1 MLSLVVCIPPAPF
14 QASDVPVVLC
24 DVTLIRFHSVVHQWL
39 QSSVSPRVRR
49 SLQLSFPNPSCIA
62 SREFL
67 QSVSESASPSKMCH
81 IWAPLVHTCSKPV
94 CMCVYVSVHVCAC
107 IYVHIKIHRF
117 LVICIIGASSL
128 HEVLPSVRR
137 KKSAYWPTQ
146 LRWSATATTCTSF
159 RQLAPS
165 CCYGDT
171 YDEPRARRCA
181 TRRNAAQRD

>member
-94 CMCVYVSVHVCAC
+94 CVCVCAC
-107 IYVHIKIHRF
+107 VCLHICAYKNTSFLGDLHHRSIIITRSAAISQKKKKCILAYTVALECDRNHLH
-117 LVICIIGASSL
+117 LVQTACAEL
-128 HEVLPSVRR
+128 LLWRHVRR
-137 KKSAYWPTQ
+137 AKGEAVCYTTQ
-146 LRWSATATTCTSF
+146 RSAT
-159 RQLAPS
+159 
-165 CCYGDT
+165 
-171 YDEPRARRCA
+171 
-181 TRRNAAQRD
+181 